1 MSKNEEI
8 KNKDVLEEDKIMAD
22 EKTTEEIKN
31 KAVLEEDKIAQE
43 ETTEVATIQGFGALG
58 KRTDT
63 KAEIFTNIT
72 DKKKMFNLDNHVDN
86 LLNDCEN
93 EMIQVKEVLIKRYE
107 KPMKNPLVDEETG
120 EIIKD
125 KEITMACIL
134 IDDNN
139 KSYATGSKVFTIQ
152 MMRYLEMF
160 GINDDGFTIKIVKN
174 KQESGNKTLGF
185 ELV

>member
-1 MSKNEEI
+1 MEENKEILENEE
-8 KNKDVLEEDKIMAD
+8 V
-22 EKTTEEIKN
+22 EKVV
-31 KAVLEEDKIAQE
+31 AE
-43 ETTEVATIQGFGALG
+43 ETAVTTVQGFEGLS
-58 KRTDT
+58 KRTET
-63 KAEIFTNIT
+63 KSQIFTNIT
-72 DKKKMFNLDNHVDN
+72 DKKKIFNLDNKVDF
-86 LLNDCEN
+86 LLNDCEG
-93 EMIQVKEVLIKRYE
+93 ELIRVKEVLIKRYE
-107 KPMKNPLVDEETG
+107 KPLKNPEIDEETG

-160 GINDDGFTIKIVKN
+160 GINEEGFEIKIVKN
-174 KQESGNKTLGF
+174 KQEKGKSLGF

>member
-1 MSKNEEI
+1 MKNNKELKNEETLQNAQEV
-8 KNKDVLEEDKIMAD
+8 KE
-22 EKTTEEIKN
+22 
-31 KAVLEEDKIAQE
+31 QE
-43 ETTEVATIQGFGALG
+43 ETGISLIQGFGAMK
-58 KRTDT
+58 KRTNT

-72 DKKKMFNLDNHVDN
+72 DQKKIFNLENKVDY

-93 EMIQVKEVLIKRYE
+93 ELIRVKEILIKRYE
-107 KPMKNPLVDEETG
+107 KPMKEPIVDEETG
-120 EIIKD
+120 EIVKD
-125 KEITMACIL
+125 TEFTMACIL

-152 MMRYLEMF
+152 MMNYIDMF
-160 GINDDGFTIKIVKN
+160 GINAEGFEIKITKN